1 MNLVAILMEREI
13 LINNFKVN
21 TGQLCMCFHVC
32 EDTCSNVLI
41 TSFGNF
47 KLFVV
52 LLSQNVVMNPGNSLF
67 KN

>member
-1 MNLVAILMEREI
+1 
-13 LINNFKVN
+13 
-21 TGQLCMCFHVC
+21 MCFHVC

-52 LLSQNVVMNPGNSLF
+52 LLSPNVVMDPGNSLF

>member
-1 MNLVAILMEREI
+1 
-13 LINNFKVN
+13 
-21 TGQLCMCFHVC
+21 MCFHVC

-52 LLSQNVVMNPGNSLF
+52 LTHSKQQTEHLFLFCLDINVKLKSFLSGKLVLRFVLVCN
-67 KN
+67 